1 MFYKKMDLQLFE
13 DGAGAAPGNQGGNA
27 GGNNNGAQGSTGA
40 AYSFEQAEE
49 IANVR
54 AQRAEQAALRSYFQ
68 QQGMTQE
75 EVTQALTQ
83 FKQQREAQKPN
94 VSLIEKERDE
104 ARRELE
110 AYRQKD
116 ILKKHGV
123 DARYE
128 DFVLFE
134 VAKKVDSKTGFEA
147 ALKAYLKDNPHFAGG
162 GYRVNTQPK
171 TGASGTDL
179 AGSTANDYVNSM
191 IRKAAGR

>member
-1 MFYKKMDLQLFE
+1 MNRQKRSPMPGHSVRNRQLC
-13 DGAGAAPGNQGGNA
+13 AP
-27 GGNNNGAQGSTGA
+27 
-40 AYSFEQAEE
+40 
-49 IANVR
+49 
-54 AQRAEQAALRSYFQ
+54 YFQ

-128 DFVLFE
+128 DFVLLRWQRKWT
-134 VAKKVDSKTGFEA
+134 AKQV
-147 ALKAYLKDNPHFAGG
+147 LKRL
-162 GYRVNTQPK
+162 
-171 TGASGTDL
+171 
-179 AGSTANDYVNSM
+179 
-191 IRKAAGR
+191 

>member
-13 DGAGAAPGNQGGNA
+13 DGAGVAPGNQGGNA
-27 GGNNNGAQGSTGA
+27 EVITTVRRA
-40 AYSFEQAEE
+40 APGRLIVLNRQKRSPMPGHS
-49 IANVR
+49 VR
-54 AQRAEQAALRSYFQ
+54 NRQLCAPYFQ

-116 ILKKHGV
+116 ILKNMVWMPGMKIL
-123 DARYE
+123 Y
-128 DFVLFE
+128 F
-134 VAKKVDSKTGFEA
+134 
-147 ALKAYLKDNPHFAGG
+147 
-162 GYRVNTQPK
+162 
-171 TGASGTDL
+171 
-179 AGSTANDYVNSM
+179 
-191 IRKAAGR
+191 